1 DLSRTMPDGEEGELL
16 VRGPQVFSGYINV
29 PEDEQPFF
37 EDWFKTGDMAVM
49 EEDGFLRIVSR
60 IKEMIITGGFNVYP
74 AEVEEVLADHPM
86 IAKAGVVGL
95 AKEDGSD
102 EVVKKVDF
110 DEEKVKDGA
119 RHEMTRYKVP
129 RRFFVVDDL
138 PTDLIGKIR
147 RREIKD
153 MVEKIVAEEG

>member
-1 DLSRTMPDGEEGELL
+1 
-16 VRGPQVFSGYINV
+16 
-29 PEDEQPFF
+29 
-37 EDWFKTGDMAVM
+37 
-49 EEDGFLRIVSR
+49 
-60 IKEMIITGGFNVYP
+60 GGFNVYP
-74 AEVEEVLADHPM
+74 AAVVEVLADHPM

-102 EVVKKVDF
+102 EGVAAVVLDEHVMKEDF
-110 DEEKVKDGA
+110 DAEKVKEWA
-119 RHEMTRYKVP
+119 RHAMTRYKVP
-129 RRFFVVDDL
+129 RRCFVVDDL